1 MKLDDLKIAT
11 KILLVMG
18 LLGIASL
25 GLLLFSTS
33 KLTAIDAS
41 YSADLDHRAAA
52 MIRTIR
58 AGRLMTDMGY
68 NAYRVVAHDPQS
80 KEAVEAAEQVA
91 KSNAAAVKLLD
102 EARLL
107 APENAAAYDD
117 FKSQLAVVDRV
128 LEAATAQA
136 LRNEAVEATAT
147 LKRADQDIKSLIDK
161 FVAFSDSQ
169 TKLGQDA
176 SAANSASVVSS
187 IRLVWIVG
195 LAGLLSSLAVGAW
208 VAVSK
213 ISRPLT
219 DLSHR
224 MAELSAGDLTVE
236 VEGQSRGDEIGVM
249 AKSVQVFKDN
259 GLAMKRLEAEAIAQR
274 AEAQADRGQN
284 EAARARSAAEQATV
298 VTAIAAGLDKLSGG
312 DLTFRL
318 QDAFASD
325 YEGLRTTFND
335 TMSNLQRTMQEVA
348 TATAA
353 IGSGA
358 GEISQAAD
366 NLSRRTEQQAAS
378 LEETAAALDQITAT
392 VKHTA
397 EGASHAR
404 TVVATAR
411 GDAETSGEVVGRAV
425 AAMGGIEAS
434 AREIGQIIGVID
446 EIAFQ
451 TNLLALNAGVEAAR
465 AGEAGRGFAVVASEV
480 RALAQ
485 RSATASKEIK
495 TLIAAS
501 SAQVGLGVDLVGQ
514 TGKALERIV
523 TQVAE
528 ITEIVSA
535 ISASAQEQATG
546 LAQVNIAVNQ
556 MDQMTQQN
564 AAMVEQS
571 TAASL
576 ALANET
582 TDLTRLVG
590 QFETGAV
597 VALAASSAT
606 VRGARGQQQALHRAF
621 APAARDGSAQRKPK
635 PELWEAF

>member
-224 MAELSAGDLTVE
+224 MAELSAGDLT
-236 VEGQSRGDEIGVM
+236 
-249 AKSVQVFKDN
+249 
-259 GLAMKRLEAEAIAQR
+259 
-274 AEAQADRGQN
+274 
-284 EAARARSAAEQATV
+284 
-298 VTAIAAGLDKLSGG
+298 
-312 DLTFRL
+312 
-318 QDAFASD
+318 
-325 YEGLRTTFND
+325 
-335 TMSNLQRTMQEVA
+335 
-348 TATAA
+348 
-353 IGSGA
+353 
-358 GEISQAAD
+358 
-366 NLSRRTEQQAAS
+366 
-378 LEETAAALDQITAT
+378 
-392 VKHTA
+392 
-397 EGASHAR
+397 
-404 TVVATAR
+404 
-411 GDAETSGEVVGRAV
+411 
-425 AAMGGIEAS
+425 
-434 AREIGQIIGVID
+434 
-446 EIAFQ
+446 
-451 TNLLALNAGVEAAR
+451 
-465 AGEAGRGFAVVASEV
+465 
-480 RALAQ
+480 
-485 RSATASKEIK
+485 
-495 TLIAAS
+495 
-501 SAQVGLGVDLVGQ
+501 
-514 TGKALERIV
+514 
-523 TQVAE
+523 
-528 ITEIVSA
+528 
-535 ISASAQEQATG
+535 
-546 LAQVNIAVNQ
+546 
-556 MDQMTQQN
+556 
-564 AAMVEQS
+564 
-571 TAASL
+571 
-576 ALANET
+576 
-582 TDLTRLVG
+582 
-590 QFETGAV
+590 
-597 VALAASSAT
+597 
-606 VRGARGQQQALHRAF
+606 
-621 APAARDGSAQRKPK
+621 
-635 PELWEAF
+635 